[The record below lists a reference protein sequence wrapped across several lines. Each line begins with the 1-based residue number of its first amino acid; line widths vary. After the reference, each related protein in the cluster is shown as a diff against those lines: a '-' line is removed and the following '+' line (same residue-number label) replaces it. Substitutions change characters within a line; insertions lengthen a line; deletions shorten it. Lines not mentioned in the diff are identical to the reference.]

1 MRQRIFHSATPR
13 LAALALGTAGV
24 LGLVAAGPATLTTP
38 VAAAT
43 PPPPGT
49 ATPPKPPADPGAQLA
64 ATLVDQVTIGGIFA
78 HLAGFERLAQ
88 ANGGVRTAGTRG
100 FDQSA
105 DYVAER
111 LHETGYQVTRQ
122 SFEFPYF
129 QERRPTTLAQ
139 TAPAPIHY
147 RGNTDFEI
155 MTYSG
160 SGTVQAAVHPV
171 DLNLTPPRASTSG
184 CESADFAGFPRGQIA
199 LMQRGS
205 CDFAVKVR
213 NATAAGARGA
223 IIFNQGN
230 GDPRKDADRFNLIAG
245 TLTTPATIPTLGV
258 TYAVG
263 AQLATT
269 AGAVVRLDASLVSET
284 RTTQNLI
291 AETPEGRADNVVM
304 AGAHLDSVPRGPGIN
319 DNGTGSATLLELALK
334 YAPLAHTVKP
344 VNKVRFAWWGA
355 EEEGLLGSTHY
366 VDQLTPRQVKNIGLY
381 LNLDMLA
388 SPNYVLGVQ
397 DGDHSTAAS
406 DRAPAGSA
414 GIEKLF
420 RAYLTSRGQHA
431 VDADFDGR
439 SDYGPFVAKGI
450 DLPAGGLE
458 TGAEGLK
465 TAAEAKLFGGVAGIA
480 DDPCY
485 HKACDSMVPL
495 VHHADPAT
503 YAKLR
508 AAYGVQLVGNL
519 NLFALNLNAGAIAN
533 AVGRLAFDTTGI
545 SSPAGR

>member
-1 MRQRIFHSATPR
+1 MRQRIFHRAVPR
-13 LAALALGTAGV
+13 LAALALGTTAA
-24 LGLVAAGPATLTTP
+24 LGLVAAGPA
-38 VAAAT
+38 AGA
-43 PPPPGT
+43 
-49 ATPPKPPADPGAQLA
+49 PPKPPADPGAQLA
-64 ATLVDQVTIGGIFA
+64 STLVDQVTIGGIFA

-88 ANGGVRTAGTRG
+88 ANGGIRTAGTRG

-111 LHETGYQVTRQ
+111 LHEAGYRVTRQ
-122 SFEFPYF
+122 SFQFPFF
-129 QERRPTTLAQ
+129 QELRPTVLAQ
-139 TAPAPIHY
+139 TGPAPIHY
-147 RGNTDFEI
+147 RGATDFEV

-160 SGTVQAAVHPV
+160 TGTVQAAVHPV
-171 DLNLTPPRASTSG
+171 EVNLTPPRASTSG

-199 LMQRGS
+199 LMQRGT

-213 NATAAGARGA
+213 NATAAGASAA

-230 GDPRKDADRFNLIAG
+230 GDPTKNADRFDLIAG
-245 TLTTPATIPTLGV
+245 TLTAPATIPTVGV
-258 TYAVG
+258 TYAAG
-263 AQLATT
+263 AHLATT
-269 AGAVVRLDASLVSET
+269 AGAVVRLETHIVSET

-304 AGAHLDSVPRGPGIN
+304 AGAHLDSVPQGPGIN

-334 YAPLAHTVKP
+334 YGPLAHTVKP

-366 VDQLTPRQVKNIGLY
+366 VEKLTPRQVKNIGLY

-397 DGDHSTAAS
+397 DGDHSAAAS

-414 GIEKLF
+414 GIEKLL
-420 RAYLTSRGQHA
+420 RAYLSSRGQHA
-431 VDADFDGR
+431 VDADFTDR
-439 SDYGPFVAKGI
+439 SDYAPFIAKGI
-450 DLPAGGLE
+450 DIPAGGLE
-458 TGAEGLK
+458 TGAEGRK
-465 TAAEAKLFGGVAGIA
+465 TAADAKLFGGVVGVAN
-480 DDPCY
+480 DPCY

-495 VHHADPAT
+495 VHHADPAI
-503 YAKLR
+503 YAKLQS
-508 AAYGVQLVGNL
+508 AYGVQLVGNL

-533 AVGRLAFDTTGI
+533 AVGRLAFSTAGI
-545 SSPAGR
+545 SSP